1 MIVRSSL
8 LVHAIPALALGQGE
22 ATWLWSVSTQ
32 DGDAIIDPGETAI
45 ITLELLMESGFYDPE
60 MFAFGAS
67 IFDTLGGRG
76 ADAGHIVSWN
86 VLEHF
91 ADATGDLTTTDG
103 VSLFGT
109 TAMQFDIQ
117 GPFSADNPVAIFEF
131 EWAPDVLGSY
141 VVEYE
146 TFSYL
151 DVDQHHDVVV
161 LIAKEPF
168 EFM

>member
-1 MIVRSSL
+1 
-8 LVHAIPALALGQGE
+8 
-22 ATWLWSVSTQ
+22 
-32 DGDAIIDPGETAI
+32 
-45 ITLELLMESGFYDPE
+45 

-168 EFM
+168 EFINPEEWPVTEAHISFQVVPAPGGMVVLVLAGAWMRRLR